1 MNSDLAKPLSQ
12 EALELLGDFLLDR
25 VPEYD
30 YDESI
35 DEGVLVVPELD
46 GFLTAIVSG
55 PVMVPPSRWL
65 PALWGDFEPEWEDEH
80 AFEAMF
86 GLLLRHMNDIAVTL
100 MQQPEAFEPLYFER
114 EVDGRLY
121 LIVDEWC
128 EGFARGMALCA
139 EEWRRGGEEME
150 ALLAPILAFT
160 EQAGWHG
167 HTLADEEMQKLQQ
180 RIAASVREI
189 HAYWLRRRGQH
200 PAGEPVRRGAPKI
213 GRNDPCLCGSGR
225 KYKHCCLH

>member
-1 MNSDLAKPLSQ
+1 MNDDLAKPLSQ
-12 EALELLGDFLLDR
+12 EALELLGNFLLDR

-65 PALWGDFEPEWEDEH
+65 PALWGDFEPEWEEEH

-100 MQQPEAFEPLYFER
+100 MQQPEAFEPIYFER
-114 EVDGRLY
+114 KVDGRLY

-128 EGFARGMALCA
+128 EGFARGMALYA
-139 EEWRRGGEEME
+139 EEWRRGGEE
-150 ALLAPILAFT
+150 LSL
-160 EQAGWHG
+160 
-167 HTLADEEMQKLQQ
+167 
-180 RIAASVREI
+180 I
-189 HAYWLRRRGQH
+189 H
-200 PAGEPVRRGAPKI
+200 I
-213 GRNDPCLCGSGR
+213 
-225 KYKHCCLH
+225 